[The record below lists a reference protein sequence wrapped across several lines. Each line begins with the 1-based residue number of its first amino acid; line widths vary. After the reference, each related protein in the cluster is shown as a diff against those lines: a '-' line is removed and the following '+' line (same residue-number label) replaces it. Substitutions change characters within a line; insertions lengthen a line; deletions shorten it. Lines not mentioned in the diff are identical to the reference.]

1 MSTSEA
7 DIAVLKSKVE
17 DLEENQAILF
27 DRCRA
32 NEKWIAGAGAVIAAV
47 IALAAIIDAV
57 DAKTRTEIDQ
67 ASCESTRMCISQKS
81 SKNY

>member
-1 MSTSEA
+1 MSTSDA

-57 DAKTRTEIDQ
+57 DAKTRTEVNQ
-67 ASCESTRMCISQKS
+67 VTTESTRMCLS
-81 SKNY
+81 